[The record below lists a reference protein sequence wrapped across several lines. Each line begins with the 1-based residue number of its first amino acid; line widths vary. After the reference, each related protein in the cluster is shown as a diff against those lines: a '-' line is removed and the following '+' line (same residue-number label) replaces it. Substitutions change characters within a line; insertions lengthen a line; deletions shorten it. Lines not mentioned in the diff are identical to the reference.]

1 MRKEQGDICGI
12 VYLITCRIDG
22 KIYIGKTVQGI
33 SKRFRAHCSDAKRG
47 SDCYLHRAIR
57 LHGPESFDVAEIARA
72 KSHEDLIQLER
83 DLIHA
88 NRANVAGIGYNL
100 TAGGDGQC
108 GPSDEVRM
116 KMSIAGKKRGF
127 PPIALQKAIEKNT
140 GRTLSAETRMKISKA
155 HIGKCSPHSE
165 AWRKK
170 VSETMKGKG
179 YRPSEKC
186 VALSLAAR
194 KGMHHSEESKMKMS
208 NAKKGIYMPHLRA
221 ANERRAA
228 ICLQKIGMA
237 IILCLSFAIMQSI
250 SAQTTPALGLQL
262 PNYNSPGWGVSLN
275 YNFSRLDGYLSGNY
289 TLPPFWAQSITLT
302 NLLSAPC
309 LSTSATGQI
318 EAGCVNSNGTVNSGT
333 AFSPAY
339 YAATGTAV
347 SGVTPFTG
355 LGYWSTSAAP
365 TAATAA
371 QVVSVI
377 GTTAVQNA
385 QTSVN
390 FSGSLAGDVTGTQSA
405 TSVVKVN
412 GAAVPASAT
421 IVGTNSSGQIVAQT
435 GTIANSTTGNAAT
448 ASALAATPTTCSA
461 TQAATGIGANGNA
474 VGCFTPAGAGNV
486 SGSGTSTVG
495 HFAAFNNTT
504 ATAINDTGYS
514 PSSFDTAGAA
524 AARAGTGTCS
534 SGQYENADGTGGPTC
549 AQVAYSQVSGT
560 PTSLPPSGTA
570 GGDLSGTYPNPTV
583 VKVNGAAVPASAT
596 IVGTNS
602 SGQIVAQTGTIA
614 NSTTGNAA
622 TASALAA
629 TPTTCSATQAATG
642 IAANGNAV
650 GCFTPTGV
658 TAQFQIQVFNTS
670 TTFTIPSGITSS
682 TVFHWV
688 LIGGGG
694 AGGGGASGVSG
705 GGGGAG
711 ATCELYSSG
720 YTAGNTINVTLGGG
734 GTGSAGAN
742 GTSGTASS
750 ISSGTQTITT
760 STANGGG
767 GGDSGSINAGLGGAG
782 GTYSGGCA
790 TYLSSN
796 GGDGSTGTSNSAS
809 AGVSGG
815 ASSRGGGG
823 RGGQGGTNNNGN
835 SGEAEGSGG
844 GGGSSNSATSGGNG
858 AQGMAYVTWIQ

>member
-461 TQAATGIGANGNA
+461 TQAATGI
-474 VGCFTPAGAGNV
+474 
-486 SGSGTSTVG
+486 
-495 HFAAFNNTT
+495 
-504 ATAINDTGYS
+504 
-514 PSSFDTAGAA
+514 
-524 AARAGTGTCS
+524 
-534 SGQYENADGTGGPTC
+534 
-549 AQVAYSQVSGT
+549 
-560 PTSLPPSGTA
+560 
-570 GGDLSGTYPNPTV
+570 
-583 VKVNGAAVPASAT
+583 
-596 IVGTNS
+596 
-602 SGQIVAQTGTIA
+602 
-614 NSTTGNAA
+614 
-622 TASALAA
+622 
-629 TPTTCSATQAATG
+629 
-642 IAANGNAV
+642 AANGNAV